1 MRCPSCGVPIT
12 AGANGSLPTH
22 CPFCKSSLGG
32 SADGSAG
39 GAVGGNDDARLAP
52 VREAL
57 ARGNKIEAIKEYR
70 AVFRVGLREAKD
82 AVEAM
87 AEGRD
92 VAHPAIAATA
102 PKAPPQA
109 APPAPESSAIPWMLI
124 VAIVAFGAGLATGLY
139 VLR

>member
-12 AGANGSLPTH
+12 AGPNGSLPSH
-22 CPFCKSSLGG
+22 CPFCKTSLGG
-32 SADGSAG
+32 SPSG
-39 GAVGGNDDARLAP
+39 GGGGDDARLAP

-57 ARGNKIEAIKEYR
+57 ARENKIEAIKEYR
-70 AVFRVGLREAKD
+70 AIFRVGLKEAKD

-92 VAHPAIAATA
+92 VSHPAVPATA
-102 PKAPPQA
+102 PRGAPVQA
-109 APPAPESSAIPWMLI
+109 AVPGSESSAIPWMLI
-124 VAIVAFGAGLATGLY
+124 VAIVSFGAGLATGLY